1 MLTPSVFSCSVT
13 LGMKWLGAPHSGTG
27 SVAQR
32 SQAPLNM
39 HRSKKGL
46 DQDPRHLHPVLKLMV
61 GARKALGMAATEAS
75 CLSSSHRL
83 PGRILQHG

>member
-1 MLTPSVFSCSVT
+1 
-13 LGMKWLGAPHSGTG
+13 
-27 SVAQR
+27 
-32 SQAPLNM
+32 M

>member
-1 MLTPSVFSCSVT
+1 MAGSSSFRHRKCSPE
-13 LGMKWLGAPHSGTG
+13 K
-27 SVAQR
+27 
-32 SQAPLNM
+32 APLSM